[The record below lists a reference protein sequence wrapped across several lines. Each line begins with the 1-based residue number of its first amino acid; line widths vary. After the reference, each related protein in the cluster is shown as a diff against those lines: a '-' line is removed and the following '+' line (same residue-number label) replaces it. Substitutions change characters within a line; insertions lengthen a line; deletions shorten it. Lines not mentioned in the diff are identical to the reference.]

1 MSAIP
6 AFIGLVQDGKLHLD
20 YRAQF
25 DAYLRRFE
33 GDEVEVEVR
42 KRRSKRSTAQN
53 AYWWSVVVPTL
64 AEHTGYTRDEMH
76 EALKAKFLSAED
88 LSLGLT
94 KIGSTA
100 KLNTQD
106 FADLVDRV
114 VLWAAESLGV
124 IVPPPEPDARK
135 RTKRAA

>member
-1 MSAIP
+1 MSEAP
-6 AFIGLVQDGKLHLD
+6 VFVGLVQDGKLRID

-33 GDEVEVEVR
+33 GEAVEVEVR
-42 KRRSKRSTAQN
+42 KRRSQRSGRQN
-53 AYWWSVVVPTL
+53 RYWWGVLVPAL
-64 AEHTGYTRDEMH
+64 ADHTGYSKDEMH
-76 EALKAKFLSAED
+76 EALKAKFLSTED

-100 KLNTQD
+100 KLGTQE

-114 VLWAAESLGV
+114 VLWAAEALGV
-124 IVPPPEPDARK
+124 IVPPPKPGRK
-135 RTKRAA
+135 

>member
-1 MSAIP
+1 MSEAP
-6 AFIGLVQDGKLHLD
+6 VFVGLVQDGKLRID

-33 GDEVEVEVR
+33 GEAVEVEVR
-42 KRRSKRSTAQN
+42 KRRSQRSRAQN
-53 AYWWSVVVPTL
+53 AFWWSVVVPTL
-64 AEHTGYTRDEMH
+64 AEHTGYSKDEMH
-76 EALKAKFLSAED
+76 EALKAKFLSTED

-100 KLNTQD
+100 KLGTQE

-114 VLWAAESLGV
+114 VLWAAEALGV
-124 IVPPPEPDARK
+124 IVPPPKPGRK
-135 RTKRAA
+135 